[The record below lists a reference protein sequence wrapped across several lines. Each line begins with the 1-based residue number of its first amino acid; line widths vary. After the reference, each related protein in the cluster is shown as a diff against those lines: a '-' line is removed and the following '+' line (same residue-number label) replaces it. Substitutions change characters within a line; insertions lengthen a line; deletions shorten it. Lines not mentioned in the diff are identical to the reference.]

1 MNLLPHGL
9 RRRLKRWRFAREWRG
24 CEAFTFQCA
33 PVPTWSRVR
42 RMNDL
47 SGVWLRRPER
57 RAPREPSV

>member
-1 MNLLPHGL
+1 MNFLPHRL
-9 RRRLKRWRFAREWRG
+9 RRSLKRRRFAREWRA
-24 CEAFTFQCA
+24 CEVFTFQCA

-57 RAPREPSV
+57 RAPRETSV